1 MTDTREARAGPG
13 GVGTPRREDGDRLV
27 LAYDAGWLTRPDRFP
42 VSLSLPL
49 TSDEIVGGAAR
60 TFFANLLPEG
70 AARQAVCARL
80 GISVD
85 NDFGLLAAIG
95 GECAGALSLVPPG
108 TAARSDQENTYEE
121 LAGKRLRDLVAV
133 DATPL
138 LIGGATTRLSLAGA
152 QDKLPVAILDG
163 ALHLPIG
170 AAPSTHILKLPNPR
184 YPHLPENEAF
194 VLGLARHLGLLV
206 VDAEL
211 FAGTK
216 PASLLVGRYDRLPS
230 GDPWPV
236 RRLHQEDLCQ
246 AVGLPP
252 TRKYEAEG
260 GPSLARAFTL
270 IRAHTSQPLV
280 EVRRLLEWQVF
291 NIVAG
296 NSDGHGKNLSLV
308 YDEGGTA
315 LAPFYDLVS
324 TRAYPSLDR
333 KLAMSVGGQNNPDE
347 IGRAAWVAL
356 SEDVGLGERVVP
368 EQVRALTQRT
378 LDELTS
384 WTRAFREAHGVPP
397 SPATPPRAITPRARR
412 LLRALAPA

>member
-1 MTDTREARAGPG
+1 MTDTLEIRAGQAR
-13 GVGTPRREDGDRLV
+13 VGTLRRDERDL
-27 LAYDAGWLTRPDRFP
+27 LAFAYDADWLTQPARFP

-49 TSDEIVGGAAR
+49 TGDVVVGGAAR

-70 AARQAVCARL
+70 AARQAVCSRL

-108 TAARSDQENTYEE
+108 TTTRDDQENSYEE
-121 LAGKRLRDLVAV
+121 LKGKRLRDLVAV

-152 QDKLPVAILDG
+152 QAKLPVAVLDG

-194 VLGLARHLGLLV
+194 VLGLARHLGLRV

-211 FAGTK
+211 FTGTK

-246 AVGLPP
+246 ATGLPP

-296 NSDGHGKNLSLV
+296 NSDGHAKNLSLV
-308 YDEGGTA
+308 YGESGTE

-333 KLAMSVGGQNNPDE
+333 KLAMSVGGRHNPDE
-347 IGRAAWVAL
+347 IGRAEWSAL
-356 SEDVGLGERVVP
+356 SEDVGLGERVVL
-368 EQVRALTQRT
+368 ELVRALTQRT
-378 LDELTS
+378 LDELAS
-384 WTRAFREAHGVPP
+384 WTRAFREAHGAHPILDTV
-397 SPATPPRAITPRARR
+397 PRAITRRARR